1 MKNRKSI
8 RKPNHDYSQSGWYFV
23 TISTKDK
30 EPFFG
35 NIVDGEVQLSAIGK
49 QAEKFWRNIAIYN
62 KHVELGEFV
71 IMPDHIHGI
80 IGIVDDCKDV
90 ALGNRKDVAVGDY
103 KDVALQRPYDTIKNQ
118 HMSSI
123 APKSGSLSVVIRS
136 YKSALTKW
144 CRQNGYFLFDWLP
157 RFHDRIIR
165 DQSEFDRIEEYIRK
179 NPERYHTVRT

>member
-8 RKPNHDYSQSGWYFV
+8 RKPKHDYSEPGWYFV

-30 EPFFG
+30 EAFFG
-35 NIVDGEVQLSAIGK
+35 KIVDGKVQLSAIGK
-49 QAEKFWRNIAIYN
+49 QAEQFWKNIAIYN

-80 IGIVDDCKDV
+80 IGIVGDCKDV
-90 ALGNRKDVAVGDY
+90 AV
-103 KDVALQRPYDTIKNQ
+103 QRPNDTSKNQ
-118 HMSSI
+118 YMSSI
-123 APKSGSLSVVIRS
+123 APKPGSLSVVIRS

-165 DQSEFDRIEEYIRK
+165 DQPEFDRIEEYIRM
-179 NPERYHTVRT
+179 NPKRWGKPKQ